1 MRNRAQKIRA
11 KLFVLHHQPCL
22 FLFLLV
28 PLILQGNRGFSEYRR
43 HHALLKGVQLIFP
56 DINSHDAVHRL
67 IQADCQVHTGRFR
80 NRIRTSPGFFAMFKR
95 QFCRSLLL
103 FGSKT
108 GVPRIVR
115 QEHGGF
121 PVNAPPVSVQKHIP
135 VEKPHKLLRCDLLDL
150 VLTPALFHELIRLVQ
165 NTDAKCHARGIP
177 RLRPQSGGHYTGQ
190 QSDQQHHAEGNRIAV
205 VIGVKREFRSRK
217 QKIIDHDT

>member
-1 MRNRAQKIRA
+1 MRNRAKKIRA
-11 KLFVLHHQPCL
+11 KLFVLRHQPCL
-22 FLFLLV
+22 FLFLLI
-28 PLILQGNRGFSEYRR
+28 PLILQGNRGFPEYRR
-43 HHALLKGVQLIFP
+43 HHTLLIGVQLIIP
-56 DINSHDAVHRL
+56 DINSHDAVHHL
-67 IQADCQVHTGRFR
+67 IQADRQVHTSCVREE
-80 NRIRTSPGFFAMFKR
+80 IRTPPGFPAIFKC
-95 QFCRSLLL
+95 QFRRL
-103 FGSKT
+103 FLFFGAKARFT
-108 GVPRIVR
+108 GIVR
-115 QEHGGF
+115 QKYCRF
-121 PVNAPPVSVQKHIP
+121 FFRTLSIQKHIP